1 MTKDHTRQNGSVTSL
16 RRDREQSPVSIAY
29 KGGVITGP
37 DDASV
42 RELIMNME
50 TSAAKRA
57 RWPEDGRL
65 AMTALAKLLPSMRDV
80 PGIDPWN
87 ADELIAWCRTGAPT
101 SGSGWAAR
109 FLLSVWNPST
119 NWNELGLPGAGR
131 FDLMEAWPV
140 LDEAHQAAI
149 LKWLDAPFWP

>member
-1 MTKDHTRQNGSVTSL
+1 MTKDHTRHNGSVTSL
-16 RRDREQSPVSIAY
+16 RRDREQPPVSIEY

-42 RELIMNME
+42 RELIVNME
-50 TSAAKRA
+50 QSAAKRA
-57 RWPEDGRL
+57 RWPEDGPL

-80 PGIDPWN
+80 PGTDPWN

-119 NWNELGLPGAGR
+119 NWNEYGLPGAGK

-140 LDEAHQAAI
+140 LDDAHQAAI
-149 LKWLDAPFWP
+149 MRWLDAPFWP